1 MKAICTICS
10 RHKQEDE
17 GLLPARLRYTAS
29 HIAATE
35 KIAHEQNLPLYI
47 LSGKYGLISA
57 DEMIPNYDY
66 YLEQD
71 KVDSLARTIA
81 GQLHKDG
88 ITELDFYTEGK
99 PSWAPYESAL
109 RKGVDL
115 AGAALV
121 VRAL

>member
-10 RHKQEDE
+10 RNKQEGPE
-17 GLLPARLRYTAS
+17 LLPARLRYTAS
-29 HIAATE
+29 HIKAAE
-35 KIAHEQNLPLYI
+35 KIAGTLQLPYYI

-66 YLEQD
+66 YLEQS
-71 KVDSLARTIA
+71 KVDSLAQTIA
-81 GQLHKDG
+81 GQLHKDA
-88 ITELDFYTEGK
+88 IVELDFYTEGK
-99 PSWAPYESAL
+99 PSWAPYEAAL
-109 RKGVDL
+109 RKGADL